1 MNSAIVAIT
10 NDIGA
15 EGRVM
20 ESLCQMSS
28 VKECYIVYGVY
39 DILVKVEAPSEDEMS
54 AAITAIRDVPGVRST
69 LTLVVCKEHK
79 K

>member
-10 NDIGA
+10 TDIGA

-20 ESLCQMSS
+20 EALCQMPS
-28 VKECYIVYGVY
+28 VRECYMVYGVY
-39 DILVKVEAPSEDEMS
+39 DILVKVHASSDDGMS
-54 AAITAIRDVPGVRST
+54 AGIIAIRDTPGVRST

>member
-1 MNSAIVAIT
+1 MNSAIVAMT

-20 ESLCQMSS
+20 ETLCHMPS

-39 DILVKVEAPSEDEMS
+39 DILVKVDGSVGPPSPWWC
-54 AAITAIRDVPGVRST
+54 ARSI
-69 LTLVVCKEHK
+69 KSK
-79 K
+79 D

>member
-1 MNSAIVAIT
+1 MNSAIVAMT

-20 ESLCQMSS
+20 EALCQMIS
-28 VKECYIVYGVY
+28 VKECCIVYGVY
-39 DILVKVEAPSEDEMS
+39 DILVKVNASSEDEMS
-54 AAITAIRDVPGVRST
+54 AAISDIRELPGVRST

>member
-1 MNSAIVAIT
+1 MNSAIVAMT
-10 NDIGA
+10 NVIGA

-20 ESLCQMSS
+20 ETLCHMPS

-39 DILVKVEAPSEDEMS
+39 DILVKVNAPSEEEMS
-54 AAITAIRDVPGVRST
+54 AAISAIRELPGVRST
-69 LTLVVCKEHK
+69 LTLVICKEHK

>member
-10 NDIGA
+10 TDIGA

-20 ESLCQMSS
+20 EALCQMPS
-28 VKECYIVYGVY
+28 VRECYMVYGVY
-39 DILVKVEAPSEDEMS
+39 DILVKVQAPSEDQMS
-54 AAITAIRDVPGVRST
+54 AAIIAIRDQTGVRST
-69 LTLVVCKEHK
+69 LTLVICKEHK

>member
-15 EGRVM
+15 ENRVM
-20 ESLCQMSS
+20 ETLCQMPF
-28 VKECYIVYGVY
+28 VKECYVLYGVY
-39 DILVKVEAPSEDEMS
+39 DILVKVQAPTEDEMS
-54 AAITAIRDVPGVRST
+54 AAIGAIREVPGVRST

>member
-15 EGRVM
+15 EGKVM
-20 ESLCQMSS
+20 DALCQMSA
-28 VKECYIVYGVY
+28 VRECYMVYGVY
-39 DILVKVEAPSEDEMS
+39 DVVARVQASDEEELNRTIS
-54 AAITAIRDVPGVRST
+54 SIRDLPGVRST
-69 LTLVVCKEHK
+69 LTLVVCREHK

>member
-10 NDIGA
+10 TEIGA

-20 ESLCQMSS
+20 ESLCQMPS
-28 VKECYIVYGVY
+28 VMECYMVYGVY
-39 DILVKVEAPSEDEMS
+39 DILVKVHAPSEDEMS
-54 AAITAIRDVPGVRST
+54 AGIIAIRDLAGVRST

>member
-20 ESLCQMSS
+20 DALCQMPS
-28 VKECYIVYGVY
+28 VSECYMVYGVY
-39 DILVKVEAPSEDEMS
+39 DILVKVHAPSEEGMS
-54 AAITAIRDVPGVRST
+54 TAISAIRDLPGVRST

>member
-1 MNSAIVAIT
+1 MNSAIVAIN

-15 EGRVM
+15 ENKVM
-20 ESLCQMSS
+20 DSLCQMPA
-28 VKECYIVYGVY
+28 VQECYMVYGVY
-39 DILVKVEAPSEDEMS
+39 DMVARVQASSEEDLNRIVS
-54 AAITAIRDVPGVRST
+54 SIRAIPGVRST

>member
-20 ESLCQMSS
+20 EALCQMPS

-39 DILVKVEAPSEDEMS
+39 DVLVKVNAPSEDEMS
-54 AAITAIRDVPGVRST
+54 AAISAIRELPGVRST

>member
-10 NDIGA
+10 TDIGA

-20 ESLCQMSS
+20 EVLCQMPS
-28 VKECYIVYGVY
+28 VRECFIVYGVY
-39 DILVKVEAPSEDEMS
+39 DILVKVHATSEDEMS
-54 AAITAIRDVPGVRST
+54 EGIIAIRDTPGVRST

>member
-15 EGRVM
+15 EGKVM
-20 ESLCQMSS
+20 ESMSNIS
-28 VKECYIVYGVY
+28 AVRECYIVYGVY
-39 DILVKVEAPSEDEMS
+39 DVVARVQASNEEELN
-54 AAITAIRDVPGVRST
+54 ITIASIRDLPGVRST

>member
-10 NDIGA
+10 TDIGA

-20 ESLCQMSS
+20 EALCQMAF
-28 VKECYIVYGVY
+28 VRECYMVYGVY
-39 DILVKVEAPSEDEMS
+39 DILVKVQAPSEDEMS
-54 AAITAIRDVPGVRST
+54 TAIIAVRDMPGVRST

>member
-15 EGRVM
+15 EGKVM
-20 ESLCQMSS
+20 DALCQLPS
-28 VKECYIVYGVY
+28 VRECYMVYGVY
-39 DILVKVEAPSEDEMS
+39 DILVKVQAPSEDEMS
-54 AAITAIRDVPGVRST
+54 SAIMAIRDLPGVRST

>member
-10 NDIGA
+10 TDIGA

-20 ESLCQMSS
+20 ETLCQMPA

-39 DILVKVEAPSEDEMS
+39 DLMVKVQGDSEDDMS
-54 AAITAIRDVPGVRST
+54 AAIRGIREAPGVRST

>member
-10 NDIGA
+10 TDIGA

-20 ESLCQMSS
+20 EAFCQMPS
-28 VKECYIVYGVY
+28 VKECYMVYGVY
-39 DILVKVEAPSEDEMS
+39 DILVKVQAPSEDEMS
-54 AAITAIRDVPGVRST
+54 TAIIAVRDMPGVRST